1 MSLCEDEGYF
11 HDYGSLVSKG
21 SRGHNKR
28 KPGKTFSDRR
38 LFAKTIHDPENTLS
52 NRAHK
57 RLLADR
63 SDGFCPNVPYS
74 MDKHDRWKTVTPA
87 SLLNN
92 HPTSAPELR
101 VIVRKATQIPPHKE
115 HHASAASSLRVLD
128 GDVVTTIFST
138 KRRIT
143 ASSKRLN
150 EGRQNGREEI
160 EQARIQFDIIAAP
173 RLRSKSRKFR
183 IGSRTRNGRNC
194 VGPDDYE
201 EIAEYLANSARYSSY
216 YDCADFQPSSSRIPK
231 PTLGDFLHCEQ
242 PTTSSKL
249 VEENTS
255 ISEIGSSVE
264 IISTK
269 PATLIDISGATHTAH
284 IFEIIYFYLTKLE
297 KFDLREEVTRLL
309 PNYCTMQ
316 WFGEDRV
323 SIKTNPSVILFFV
336 IFVEID
342 TAEGKLRFRINTNT
356 PYPPGFG
363 RKDLIKLLMKA
374 RSFSVLLND
383 LIEFIL
389 STVESK
395 NLSSQPPKDSRC
407 CQRKEDFLPRVNSEM
422 LAFSGT
428 LLLEHQKLAFFE
440 SHYSSGDF
448 EIVCKSEIIQFWEAR
463 DVCYRCN
470 SPYNTDLFPTVDGSM
485 CRQCVA
491 SYVIHQLRLNRF
503 PLQIPLVPGSNNSSI
518 DLLYAVLPA
527 PVISLIIQMSFAYFY
542 TLDYPKAVFLQCP
555 KCSLSLVAPRRNEFI
570 ICSCPVCGCYWC
582 SLCNWEPHW
591 PMNCKEFREWS
602 KKWEQQYSFEKFNL
616 DNGERLLCITC
627 DCGQTFYAP
636 ENSAHGTICPNRRC
650 ELRYDRAEMMRY
662 PWDFYG
668 PFFVMYRKRYHKR
681 GKKEGVPAQ
690 AKYVEPKR
698 LIRKEY
704 SKVCAEARKRRFDVE
719 DRKNFE
725 KAVTKMFSC
734 KSSASDA
741 INLRRTALFLVET
754 CTAWLYLHRSE
765 DHQHLK
771 SLVLHLLEN
780 YSILQEE
787 ISLSESNVTARFD
800 DLKIAITKVLTL
812 FSQSINGSCALGQ

>member
-38 LFAKTIHDPENTLS
+38 LFAKTIHDPENSLS
-52 NRAHK
+52 NRARK
-57 RLLADR
+57 RFLADR

-74 MDKHDRWKTVTPA
+74 MDKHDRWKRLTPA
-87 SLLNN
+87 SLLSN
-92 HPTSAPELR
+92 HPTWAPELR
-101 VIVRKATQIPPHKE
+101 VIVRKAIQFPAFKE
-115 HHASAASSLRVLD
+115 HHASAAGSLRVLD
-128 GDVVTTIFST
+128 GDVITTIFTT
-138 KRRIT
+138 KRRN
-143 ASSKRLN
+143 SS
-150 EGRQNGREEI
+150 EGRQDGSEKTV
-160 EQARIQFDIIAAP
+160 QARIHFDVIAAP

-183 IGSRTRNGRNC
+183 RGIRTRTERKYTR
-194 VGPDDYE
+194 PDYCE
-201 EIAEYLANSARYSSY
+201 EIAEYLANAGVYPSHPE
-216 YDCADFQPSSSRIPK
+216 CADIHPTSTRIPK
-231 PTLGDFLHCEQ
+231 PTLGDFLLSEQ
-242 PTTSSKL
+242 PTTSSKI
-249 VEENTS
+249 EKENTS
-255 ISEIGSSVE
+255 PPKICSFVK
-264 IISTK
+264 IIPTK
-269 PATLIDISGATHTAH
+269 PVHVIDISKATNTGH
-284 IFEIIYFYLTKLE
+284 IFEVIHFSLKELE
-297 KFDLREEVTRLL
+297 KFDFREEITRLL
-309 PNYCTMQ
+309 PNNCTLQ

-323 SIKTNPSVILFFV
+323 SIKTKPSVTLFFV
-336 IFVEID
+336 VFMEKD
-342 TAEGKLRFRINTNT
+342 HFEGKLRVRINTNT

-363 RKDLIKLLMKA
+363 RKDLLKLLL
-374 RSFSVLLND
+374 RRRRFSMLLYD

-389 STVESK
+389 NTVESK
-395 NLSSQPPKDSRC
+395 NPSSQPSEEDSRC
-407 CQRKEDFLPRVNSEM
+407 LQCKENFLPRVNSEM

-503 PLQIPLVPGSNNSSI
+503 PLQIPLLPSSNNSSI

-527 PVISLIIQMSFAYFY
+527 SVISLIIQMSFTYFY
-542 TLDYPKAVFLQCP
+542 TLEYPEAVFLECP
-555 KCSLSLVAPRRNEFI
+555 KCTLPLVAPRGNEFN
-570 ICSCPVCGCYWC
+570 ICTCPVCGCYWC

-602 KKWEQQYSFEKFNL
+602 KKWEQQYLFEKFNL

-636 ENSAHGTICPNRRC
+636 ENSAHGTVCRGRRC
-650 ELRYDRAEMMRY
+650 GLRYDRVKLMRY
-662 PWDFYG
+662 PWEFYG
-668 PFFVMYRKRYHKR
+668 PFFIRYRRRYHKR
-681 GKKEGVPAQ
+681 GKKEGAPAQ
-690 AKYVEPKR
+690 VKYVAPKK
-698 LIRKEY
+698 LVRKQY
-704 SKVCAEARKRRFDVE
+704 SKVCTEARNRRFDNQG
-719 DRKNFE
+719 RKKFE
-725 KAVTKMFSC
+725 KAINRVFSC

-741 INLRRTALFLVET
+741 INLGRTALFLVET

-787 ISLSESNVTARFD
+787 ISLPASNVTARFD
-800 DLKIAITKVLTL
+800 DLKIVIAKVLTL
-812 FSQSINGSCALGQ
+812 FSQSIKSSGALDQ